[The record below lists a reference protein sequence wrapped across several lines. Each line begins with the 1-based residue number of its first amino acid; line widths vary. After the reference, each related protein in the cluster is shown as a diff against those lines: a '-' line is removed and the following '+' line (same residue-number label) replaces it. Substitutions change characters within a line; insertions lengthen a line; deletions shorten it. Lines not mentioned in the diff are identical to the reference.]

1 MTKELTPKQ
10 EAFAQA
16 VASGLTQSDAYR
28 KAYTVKPT
36 TKPESVNQKSSALM
50 AEVNIRSR
58 VMELRERGADNAV
71 LTREAHL
78 EELKRLKGIA
88 LQLEDIKAAI
98 NAEQLRGKVMGHYI
112 ERQEVTG
119 KDGAALIPTPIYH
132 IVSE

>member
-28 KAYTVKPT
+28 KAYTVRPD
-36 TKPESVNQKSSALM
+36 TKPMSVNQKASHIMS
-50 AEVNIRSR
+50 EVHIQAR
-58 VMELRERGADNAV
+58 VKELRERGADNAV

-88 LQLEDIKAAI
+88 LELEDIKAAI

-119 KDGAALIPTPIYH
+119 KNGAALVPTPVYH

>member
-1 MTKELTPKQ
+1 MAKELTPKQ

-28 KAYTVKPT
+28 KAYTVRPT

-78 EELKRLKGIA
+78 EELKRLKMIA
-88 LQLEDIKAAI
+88 LSMEDIKAAI
-98 NAEQLRGKVMGHYI
+98 SAEQLRGKVMGHYI

-119 KDGAALIPTPIYH
+119 ANGTPLMPTPIYK
-132 IVSE
+132 IVK

>member
-1 MTKELTPKQ
+1 MNKELTPKQ

-28 KAYTVKPT
+28 KAYNVKPT
-36 TKPESVNQKSSALM
+36 TKPESVNQLASTMMGLVHIS
-50 AEVNIRSR
+50 SR
-58 VMELRERGADNAV
+58 VKELRERGAENAV

-88 LQLEDIKAAI
+88 LELEDIKAAI

>member
-36 TKPESVNQKSSALM
+36 TKAMSVNQLASTMMGLAHIS
-50 AEVNIRSR
+50 SR
-58 VMELRERGADNAV
+58 VKELRERGADNAV

-88 LQLEDIKAAI
+88 LGLKDIKAAI

-112 ERQEVTG
+112 ERQEITG